1 MWYGSKGVGSIMD
14 KLKRVVGVAFV
25 EDGKLLIVKSK
36 RSSSTNSWT
45 LVGGG
50 VETGETE
57 ITAALREVNEEV
69 GQGFEFC
76 EEDLFPIMCFKEAAA
91 SDSDIIVEMNMF
103 LALKKIH
110 VDLIPN
116 DEILEYHWYTLG
128 EDGYN
133 LSSSIIEHFL
143 PYAIQRKL
151 LF

>member
-36 RSSSTNSWT
+36 RSSSTNSWK

-57 ITAALREVNEEV
+57 IIAALREVNEEV

-116 DEILEYHWYTLG
+116 DEILH
-128 EDGYN
+128 
-133 LSSSIIEHFL
+133 
-143 PYAIQRKL
+143 
-151 LF
+151 

>member
-1 MWYGSKGVGSIMD
+1 MD

-57 ITAALREVNEEV
+57 IIAALREVNEEV

>member
-57 ITAALREVNEEV
+57 IIAALREVNEEV